1 VRLLDAFLHRRHLC
15 LVFEQLGI
23 NLFELLKRNGFRGLS
38 IGLLRLFLSQV
49 GGGGRGMGAAGR
61 ALGRAAAG

>member
-49 GGGGRGMGAAGR
+49 GLRLWSTVGGGVPGR
-61 ALGRAAAG
+61 AGSAE